1 MAYLAFENG
10 LRLHADGIRLF
21 QSKPYASAY
30 LISVLSMEEFGKSL
44 ALEGY
49 LWKTHGDR
57 QIPWDIER
65 KVIADLYDHKYKQW
79 KFAWNMELPGYCR
92 KVVQDIFDGKAET
105 RKQAATYVGL
115 RRIGKALDYKGKIVN
130 PLKLRARVAS
140 DQITVVNDFLLV
152 LALGSIKGTDGLD
165 LVEIDKLFTHR
176 FVKDLR
182 DQWPVMSLSAARQY
196 AQIAR
201 FDDLT
206 LDERGFQPA

>member
-21 QSKPYASAY
+21 QSKSYASAY

-44 ALEGY
+44 ALEDY
-49 LWKTHGDR
+49 LWKTHGDS

-92 KVVQDIFDGKAET
+92 KVVHDIFDGKAET

-182 DQWPVMSLSAARQY
+182 DQWPVMSFSAARQY